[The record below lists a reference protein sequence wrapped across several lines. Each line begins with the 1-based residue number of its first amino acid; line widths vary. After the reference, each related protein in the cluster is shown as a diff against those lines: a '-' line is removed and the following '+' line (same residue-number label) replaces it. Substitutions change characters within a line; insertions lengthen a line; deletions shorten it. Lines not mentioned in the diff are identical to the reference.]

1 MERGCFV
8 IVKYAFSRFLRS
20 LVTLLIVTA
29 AVFFMLRLMPEEG
42 YFAESYDKMTRGQ
55 IEAEL
60 TRMGLRDPLHVQ
72 LSNYLKNTLRGD
84 LGTSNIVRRYV
95 PIVQVIGP
103 KIPYSVGFGLTTIAI
118 SLALGI
124 PLGMLMARRKGRLPD
139 SLGSAYVV
147 FVRAVPAAVC
157 FIFLQLY
164 GSSFLKVP
172 MLFSLSRPLSWILP
186 TVCMAL
192 GPTANYAMWMRR
204 YMVDELN
211 KDYIK
216 LARAKGMKNSAVMSR
231 HVLRNAFVPMAQLLP
246 ASILLTITGSI
257 YVESLFSIPGMG
269 GLLVTAIQRQDNTLV
284 QALVLIFSCVGIVG
298 LFLGDILMAI
308 VDPRIKLE
316 KKGGSR

>member
-1 MERGCFV
+1 M
-8 IVKYAFSRFLRS
+8 
-20 LVTLLIVTA
+20 TLLIVTT
-29 AVFFMLRLMPEEG
+29 AVVFMLRLMPEEG
-42 YFAESYDKMTRGQ
+42 YFAENYDKMTRAQ

-60 TRMGLRDPLHVQ
+60 TRMGLRDPLHRQ
-72 LSNYLKNTLRGD
+72 LFNHLKNTLSGN

-95 PIVQVIGP
+95 PITQVIGP
-103 KIPYSVGFGLTTIAI
+103 KIPYSVFFGLGAIGI
-118 SLALGI
+118 SLAAGI
-124 PLGMLMARRKGRLPD
+124 PLGMLMARFKGRSLD
-139 SLGSAYVV
+139 NLGSAYVV

-164 GSSFLKVP
+164 GSSLFKVP
-172 MLFSLSRPLSWILP
+172 MLFDLLRPSSWILP
-186 TVCMAL
+186 ALCMAL

-216 LARAKGMKNSAVMSR
+216 LARAKGLKNSAVMSR

-269 GLLVTAIQRQDNTLV
+269 GLLVMAIQRQDNTLV
-284 QALVLIFSCVGIVG
+284 QALVLIFSCVGILG
-298 LFLGDILMAI
+298 LFLGDVVMAI

-316 KKGGSR
+316 KRGGAR